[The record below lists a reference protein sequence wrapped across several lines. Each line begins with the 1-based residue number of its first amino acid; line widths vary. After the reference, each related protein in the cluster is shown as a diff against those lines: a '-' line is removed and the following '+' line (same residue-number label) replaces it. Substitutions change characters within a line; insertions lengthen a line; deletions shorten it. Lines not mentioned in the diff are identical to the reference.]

1 MRRAL
6 LASAAVAAFVACI
19 PNPKGDFEDF
29 LEEVGPFLDDG
40 AVPEAGPVDSVAP
53 TEAIEGLYYTACLSA
68 LSFGDLNKV
77 LRFYTQTK
85 FTPDAAGQGG
95 TISIR
100 LAPLKGWNTETASA
114 EPPASV
120 ARSEI
125 RGPEVVAENV
135 AVDARGGFVANVGK
149 VELEREANP
158 ISGRAI
164 TLENVVFKG
173 FFGTNE
179 RFCTRLSA
187 NVTQPIQQPLT
198 EAQNACIFIKATEG
212 DALKAVTPAEYEPAA
227 CPGP

>member
-53 TEAIEGLYYTACLSA
+53 TEAIEGLYYTACLAA

-135 AVDARGGFVANVGK
+135 AVDAAAASSRTSGRARGS
-149 VELEREANP
+149 NP
-158 ISGRAI
+158 ISAAPSRSRTSSSRASSA
-164 TLENVVFKG
+164 
-173 FFGTNE
+173 NE
-179 RFCTRLSA
+179 RCTRLGERHP
-187 NVTQPIQQPLT
+187 TDQRPLT

-212 DALKAVTPAEYEPAA
+212 GALRPSPPRIQAAA